1 MFWLTWRQ
9 FRAQAVVT
17 TAALLVF
24 AIVFAVTGMHVAHL
38 YNATGAAACPVQGN
52 CATLASRF
60 LSQLTADATYHVLY
74 GAGLVLVYVAPALIG
89 VFWGAP
95 LVTREIEAGTFRLA
109 WSQSVTRTRWLTVK
123 LGLIGAAAIATAGLL
138 SLFITWWAAPVD
150 RAAPLAG
157 SFSRYGAP
165 LRIAPLIFGARGV
178 VPLGYAAFA
187 FVLGVTAG
195 LLIRRTVAAMA
206 VTLAVFAV
214 AEVAMA
220 EWIRP
225 HLITPVRVISPLN
238 ANNLTELSISSNNTM
253 IVQAA
258 VNKPGAWILSNQAID
273 AAGHQFTGPPT
284 AACLSQANSFQA
296 CQASVGRL
304 HLRQLVT
311 YQPASRFWA
320 LQGYET
326 AIFVAAALALAG
338 LCFWWVSRRRLS

>member
-109 WSQSVTRTRWLTVK
+109 WNQGVTRTRWLAAK
-123 LGLIGAAAIATAGLL
+123 LGLIGLAAMTAAGLI
-138 SLFITWWAAPVD
+138 SLMVTWWAGPVD
-150 RAAPLAG
+150 RAIQTARSNSALGLTRMDPAV
-157 SFSRYGAP
+157 
-165 LRIAPLIFGARGV
+165 FGARGIAPV
-178 VPLGYAAFA
+178 GYAAFG

-195 LLIRRTVAAMA
+195 VLIRRTVPAMA
-206 VTLAVFAV
+206 ATLAAFAGIQLARPIWV
-214 AEVAMA
+214 
-220 EWIRP
+220 RP
-225 HLITPVRVISPLN
+225 HLFSPVHVIAPLTSFN
-238 ANNLTELSISSNNTM
+238 QLQVQDNTHM
-253 IVQAA
+253 TVIGSWNQ
-258 VNKPGAWILSNQAID
+258 PGAWVISNQSITP
-273 AAGHQFTGPPT
+273 AGHLFTGPATQP
-284 AACLSQANSFQA
+284 CLTGSSQACSTWL
-296 CQASVGRL
+296 ASK

-311 YQPASRFWA
+311 YQPASRFWE
-320 LQGYET
+320 LQWYET
-326 AIFVAAALALAG
+326 GIFLGLALLLAG
-338 LCFWWVSRRRLS
+338 FCAWWISRRRLA